1 LRKNGYLLA
10 TMMNRDEL
18 RHHIESAAPL
28 GRTDPRRLASLIV
41 GACWPGGPDDRTER
55 VALDWLRHW
64 QPRRMPIE
72 LPACSCETGHC
83 VLCN

>member
-1 LRKNGYLLA
+1 
-10 TMMNRDEL
+10 MNLEEL

-28 GRTDPRRLASLIV
+28 GRADGRRLASLIV
-41 GACWPGGPDDRTER
+41 GACWPGGPEDRTEP

-64 QPRRMPIE
+64 HPELIDAE
-72 LPACSCETGHC
+72 LPVCSCHTGHC